1 MKGPD
6 TVKFWQ
12 KLFRKKRQRYQE
24 EDWEQLVY
32 TREGVDFELAED
44 RNSYVDECLEQMV
57 VAARELELLGGE
69 YSLVTAYLT
78 DTEEVEALPQ
88 DEQDALMVS
97 AKRLRVVEQERK
109 DYMEKE
115 DRMPDSVYYSMKDKE
130 EELEEGIHK
139 LKEAEDYGAVIKQD
153 LQRLSRE
160 RHAYAYRRDELLG
173 MRENLKGMFAIFAGA
188 LLVCVIILAVLQF
201 GFNLET
207 AVGYFVAVV
216 TAAIA
221 FTVIWLKFTDAGKE
235 LLRVEKATN
244 KLILLQN
251 KVKIKYVNN
260 TNLLNYLY
268 LKYQVENCK
277 TLEKQYE
284 KYLQEKEERKQYE
297 EAEAKRAYYIR
308 NLTEQLSRFRVR
320 YPERFTT
327 NVDALLSRK
336 ELVEMRHDL
345 IIRRQTL
352 RKQINYNSDIIK
364 TVKAEIKDIALSYP
378 DYEQEIIA
386 KLNQFETRFKE
397 VE

>member
-1 MKGPD
+1 MVNGM
-6 TVKFWQ
+6 KFWQ

-24 EDWEQLVY
+24 EDWDQLIY
-32 TREGVDFELAED
+32 TREGVNFDLAED
-44 RNSYVDECLEQMV
+44 RNAYVDECLEQMV
-57 VAARELELLGGE
+57 VAAKELELLGGE

-97 AKRLRVVEQERK
+97 AKRLRVVEQERR
-109 DYMEKE
+109 DYLEKE
-115 DRMPDSVYYSMKDKE
+115 NRMPDSLYYSMKEKE
-130 EELEEGIHK
+130 EELEEGIRK
-139 LKEAEDYGAVIKQD
+139 LKEAEDYGAIVKQD

-173 MRENLKGMFAIFAGA
+173 MRENLKGMFAVFTGA
-188 LLVCVIILAVLQF
+188 LVVCIIILAILQF
-201 GFNLET
+201 GFKLET
-207 AVGYFVAVV
+207 TVGYFVAVV
-216 TAAIA
+216 SAAIA

-244 KLILLQN
+244 KLIQLQN

-277 TLEKQYE
+277 TLQKQYE

-297 EAEAKRAYYIR
+297 EAEAKREYYIK
-308 NLTEQLSRFRVR
+308 NLTQQLARFRVR
-320 YPERFTT
+320 YPERFIA
-327 NVDALLSRK
+327 NVDALLNPK

-345 IIRRQTL
+345 IIRRQAL

-364 TVKAEIKDIALSYP
+364 TVKEEIKDIVFSYP
-378 DYEQEIIA
+378 DYEQEITV
-386 KLNQFETRFKE
+386 KLREFEERFKN

>member
-1 MKGPD
+1 M
-6 TVKFWQ
+6 KFWQ
-12 KLFRKKRQRYQE
+12 KLFKKKRQRYEE
-24 EDWEQLVY
+24 EDWDQLIY
-32 TREGVDFELAED
+32 TREGINLELAED
-44 RNSYVDECLEQMV
+44 RNSYVNECLEQMV
-57 VAARELELLGGE
+57 VAAKELELLAGE

-88 DEQDALMVS
+88 DEQDALMIS

-109 DYMEKE
+109 DYLAKE
-115 DRMPDSVYYSMKDKE
+115 DRMPDSLYYSMKDKE
-130 EELEEGIHK
+130 EELQVGIRK
-139 LKEAEDYGAVIKQD
+139 LKEAEDYGAIIKQD

-160 RHAYAYRRDELLG
+160 RHAYTYRRDELLG
-173 MRENLKGMFAIFAGA
+173 IRENLKGMFAIFAGS
-188 LLVCVIILAVLQF
+188 LVVCIIILAILQF
-201 GFNLET
+201 VFKLET

-216 TAAIA
+216 TVAIA
-221 FTVIWLKFTDAGKE
+221 FTVIWLKFMDAGKE

-244 KLILLQN
+244 RLIQLQN

-297 EAEAKRAYYIR
+297 EAEAKREYYIR

-320 YPERFTT
+320 YPERFTA
-327 NVDALLSRK
+327 NVDALLNPK

-345 IIRRQTL
+345 IIRRQAL

-364 TVKAEIKDIALSYP
+364 TVKAEIRDIAFSYP

-386 KLNQFETRFKE
+386 KLGEFETRFKS

>member
-1 MKGPD
+1 MVNGM
-6 TVKFWQ
+6 KFWQ

-24 EDWEQLVY
+24 EDWDQLIY
-32 TREGVDFELAED
+32 TREGVNFDLAED
-44 RNSYVDECLEQMV
+44 RNAYVDECLEQMV
-57 VAARELELLGGE
+57 VAAKELELLGGE

-97 AKRLRVVEQERK
+97 AKRLRVVEQERR
-109 DYMEKE
+109 DYLEKE
-115 DRMPDSVYYSMKDKE
+115 NRMPDSLYYSMKEKE
-130 EELEEGIHK
+130 EELEEGIRK
-139 LKEAEDYGAVIKQD
+139 LKEAEDYGAIVKQD

-173 MRENLKGMFAIFAGA
+173 MRENLKGMFTVFTGA
-188 LLVCVIILAVLQF
+188 LVVCIIILAILQF
-201 GFNLET
+201 GFKLET
-207 AVGYFVAVV
+207 TVGYFVAVV
-216 TAAIA
+216 SAAIA

-244 KLILLQN
+244 KLIQLQN

-277 TLEKQYE
+277 TLQKQYE

-297 EAEAKRAYYIR
+297 EAEAKREYYIK
-308 NLTEQLSRFRVR
+308 NLTQQLARFRVR
-320 YPERFTT
+320 YPERFIA
-327 NVDALLSRK
+327 NVDALLNPK

-345 IIRRQTL
+345 IIRRQAL

-364 TVKAEIKDIALSYP
+364 TVKEEIKDIVFSYP
-378 DYEQEIIA
+378 DYEQEITV
-386 KLNQFETRFKE
+386 KLREFEERFKN